1 MTTPTLETLCLIL
14 WPFVPGDLDRLAE
27 ILTDPDVMRYLPG
40 GTPRTREQS
49 ERTLDFVVDHWE
61 RHGFGWWAVTL
72 KPTGELIGWCGLK
85 RVETTG
91 ETEVLYMF
99 TQAQWGK
106 GYATE
111 AARASLRYGF
121 ETLKLDRIIAVAV
134 PENMASRRV
143 MEKLGMQYEG
153 IAFYYNS
160 NLACY
165 SITRQAF
172 YQPDERDKHPQR
184 QGEITLHPD

>member
-1 MTTPTLETLCLIL
+1 MTPPTLETPRLIL
-14 WPFVPGDLDRLAE
+14 RPFVPGDLDRVAELLA
-27 ILTDPDVMRYLPG
+27 DPAVVRYLPG

-49 ERTLDFVVDHWE
+49 ERTLNFIIDHWE
-61 RHGFGWWAVTL
+61 LHSFGWWAVAL
-72 KPTGELIGWCGLK
+72 KVTGELIGWCGLK
-85 RVETTG
+85 WVETTG
-91 ETEVLYMF
+91 ETEVLYTF
-99 TQAQWGK
+99 AQAQWGK

-134 PENMASRRV
+134 PENRASRHV
-143 MEKLGMQYEG
+143 MEKLGMTYDR

-160 NLACY
+160 DLASY

-172 YQPDERDKHPQR
+172 DRPNEGQEP
-184 QGEITLHPD
+184 